1 MKRILFI
8 VVVMMSVIIGCA
20 NQDSDAQQDAEKEII
35 GTWTV
40 FEMTHI
46 ANQDSGKMT
55 EDTLQKY
62 GLFEDYFF
70 LEDHKFKQ
78 TGNLAGD
85 GAVSTQEGN
94 WKITGNMMIMTLQ
107 MGTQKMDVD
116 YTWKLQEQILFLT
129 RTFPDIKVELALRK
143 KQ

>member
-1 MKRILFI
+1 
-8 VVVMMSVIIGCA
+8 
-20 NQDSDAQQDAEKEII
+20 
-35 GTWTV
+35 
-40 FEMTHI
+40 MTHI
-46 ANQDSGKMT
+46 ANQDSSKMT

-85 GAVSTQEGN
+85 GAVTTQEGN
-94 WKITGNMMIMTLQ
+94 WKMTGNMMIMTLQ

-116 YTWKLQEQILFLT
+116 YSWKLQEHILYLT
-129 RTFPDIKVELALRK
+129 RTFPDVKVELALRE